1 MSYFTA
7 ERHIRP
13 ELLDQEAR
21 DQAKSFI
28 GQKPIPKETLSSSQL
43 RRFYNEF
50 KQLKTKYDNDETK
63 DFAAILPLI
72 KMQKSKSAYAANP
85 KNPKIP
91 KAFHS
96 FIEKNVDSIQG
107 PEDFKAFMLHFE
119 AVVGFFYAQGVPN
132 N

>member
-7 ERHIRP
+7 DNHIRP

-21 DQAKSFI
+21 DKAKSFI
-28 GQKPIPKETLSSSQL
+28 GQRPIPKETLSSSQL

-72 KMQKSKSAYAANP
+72 KMQKSKTAYASNP
-85 KNPKIP
+85 RNQKIP
-91 KAFHS
+91 SSFHS

-107 PEDFKAFMLHFE
+107 PEEFKAFMLHFE